1 MTCLAKILLWLS
13 FAVRTMQYL
22 WSGRRAGGF
31 ALLLLAPP
39 ALVAAAAS
47 DLAAVQLL
55 GLLGAA
61 AAGAQFAAQRYL
73 RQQGLRLV

>member
-1 MTCLAKILLWLS
+1 M
-13 FAVRTMQYL
+13 
-22 WSGRRAGGF
+22 GGF
-31 ALLLLAPP
+31 VLLLLAPP

-55 GLLGAA
+55 GLLGAV

>member
-1 MTCLAKILLWLS
+1 
-13 FAVRTMQYL
+13 MQYL
-22 WSGRRAGGF
+22 WSGRRVGGF

-39 ALVAAAAS
+39 ALVAAVAS

-55 GLLGAA
+55 GALAA
-61 AAGAQFAAQRYL
+61 ASAGAQLAAQRYL